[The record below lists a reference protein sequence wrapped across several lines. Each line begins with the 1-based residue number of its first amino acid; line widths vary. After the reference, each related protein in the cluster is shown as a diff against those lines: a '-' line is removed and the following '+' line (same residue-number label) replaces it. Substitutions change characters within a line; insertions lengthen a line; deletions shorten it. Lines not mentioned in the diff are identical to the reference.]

1 LLGRNGESEVLIVRI
16 GILEVVRVPD
26 LGRLGILVLRGER
39 GEGLGSRGHGVA
51 VEHVGVSLVRRITV
65 AAAGRRGEE
74 PCTPVARW
82 QLLVIAWKVSEQVL
96 LAWW

>member
-39 GEGLGSRGHGVA
+39 GEGLGGCGHGVA
-51 VEHVGVSLVRRITV
+51 VEHRGVSLVRRITV

-74 PCTPVARW
+74 TCTPVARW
-82 QLLVIAWKVSEQVL
+82 QLLLTAGKVSEQVL